1 MVAGLLE
8 PAGGCR
14 VKSFAALAVL
24 LGTIIGAGILG
35 IPYVVSKSGFIPG
48 AFHIILIGTLMAVIT
63 LYLGE
68 IVLRTKTNHQL
79 PGYAYKY
86 LGQSGKKW
94 MLIAFAFGIFSAL
107 LAYLIAEGRSLSY
120 LIFNSPAY
128 ELQLGILFWIFLS
141 AITYYGIKALEEGEI
156 VGVLLVFT
164 MIISIAVY
172 FANKIDTS
180 NLTYIFPSNL
190 FVPIG
195 VILFAFLG
203 FAAIPEVKQVLGEH
217 KKPMKKIIIGAY
229 IIAALIYLIFTAIV
243 IGHNGDSIPE
253 IATIGL
259 GKPFIF
265 FGILTMFTAY
275 LALSTAMIDMI
286 RLDFGKSRAKAW
298 LYTIIVPLVAFI
310 ILSLAKQAA
319 FTKVLGIGGVV
330 SGGLTAIL
338 ILFMSEKAKV
348 KGEITPPYSMP
359 NSRIIYW
366 ILTALFILG
375 AVLEIKNIL
384 F

>member
-1 MVAGLLE
+1 M
-8 PAGGCR
+8 
-14 VKSFAALAVL
+14 KNFAALAVL

-35 IPYVVSKSGFIPG
+35 IPYVVMKSGFTAGVLQIIIIG
-48 AFHIILIGTLMAVIT
+48 ALMATIM

-68 IVLRTKTNHQL
+68 VTLRTKTNHQL

-86 LGQSGKKW
+86 LGKSGKFW

-107 LAYLIAEGRSLSY
+107 LAYIIAEGRSLSY

-128 ELQLGILFWIFLS
+128 ELQLGIAFWIFLS
-141 AITYYGIKALEEGEI
+141 TITYFGIKALEEGEI

-164 MIISIAVY
+164 MIISISAY
-172 FANKIDTS
+172 FANKIDLN
-180 NLTYIFPSNL
+180 NLTYLFPSEL
-190 FVPIG
+190 FAPIG

-217 KKPMKKIIIGAY
+217 KKSLKKTIITAY
-229 IIAALIYLIFTAIV
+229 AIAALIYIIFAAIV
-243 IGHNGDSIPE
+243 IGYKGDFVPE

-265 FGILTMFTAY
+265 FGMLTMFTAY

-286 RLDFGKSRAKAW
+286 RLDFQKSRKTAW
-298 LYTIIVPLVAFI
+298 LCTILIPAVAFI
-310 ILSLAKQAA
+310 VLSLAKQAT
-319 FTKVLGIGGVV
+319 FIKVLSIGGVV

-338 ILFMSEKAKV
+338 ILFMAEKAKL

-359 NSRIIYW
+359 HSKIFYW
-366 ILTALFILG
+366 ILIALFILG
-375 AVLEIKNIL
+375 AIVEIKNIL
-384 F
+384 L